1 MKGSYVLLIELDKDL
16 NIVIG
21 GLRNIFFKKGFYV
34 YIGSALNGIE
44 KRIQRHIRKGKK
56 IHWHIDYFLIYANI
70 IDIFYKETNTRFECD
85 IAKNFNVKLQ
95 SIQNFGCSDCKCKSH
110 LFYGDKSEILEII
123 SNINMKKYSFNAK
136 T

>member
-1 MKGSYVLLIELDKDL
+1 MIGSYVLLIELNKDL

-21 GLRNIFFKKGFYV
+21 SLGSIFFKKGFYV

-56 IHWHIDYFLIYANI
+56 IHWHIDYFLIYAKI
-70 IDIFYKETNTRFECD
+70 IDIFYKESKTRYECD
-85 IAKNFNVKLQ
+85 IAKTFNGKLQ
-95 SIQNFGCSDCKCKSH
+95 NIQNFGCSDCKCKSH
-110 LFYGDKSEILEII
+110 LFYGDKSKILEII
-123 SNINMKKYSFNAK
+123 SNINIKKYSFNAN